1 MEAVIARLD
10 PDADS
15 PVCGIEGCSK
25 PAASRIRKIGWQAG
39 LACVICIE
47 LSFMSNPRSIAS
59 QFWSLSLQLFLCLQ
73 VLDIVTTWVG
83 FRLGLHEA
91 SPFIQVLMR
100 MGPMA
105 GLLASK
111 AVALSLGGLCIWCQ
125 RLRVIL
131 WINCWYAALVIWNLA
146 LIVSR

>member
-1 MEAVIARLD
+1 M
-10 PDADS
+10 P
-15 PVCGIEGCSK
+15 
-25 PAASRIRKIGWQAG
+25 
-39 LACVICIE
+39 
-47 LSFMSNPRSIAS
+47 NPRAIVS
-59 QFWSLSLQLFLCLQ
+59 QSWSLSLQLFLCLQ
-73 VLDIVTTWVG
+73 VLDILTTWLG

-111 AVALSLGGLCIWCQ
+111 AVALSLGGLCIWRQ

-131 WINCWYAALVIWNLA
+131 WINYWYAALVIWNLA

>member
-1 MEAVIARLD
+1 
-10 PDADS
+10 
-15 PVCGIEGCSK
+15 
-25 PAASRIRKIGWQAG
+25 
-39 LACVICIE
+39 
-47 LSFMSNPRSIAS
+47 MSNPRSIAYQS
-59 QFWSLSLQLFLCLQ
+59 WSLSLQLFLGLQ
-73 VLDIVTTWVG
+73 VLDVFTTWLG
-83 FRLGLHEA
+83 LRLGLYEA

-131 WINCWYAALVIWNLA
+131 WINCWFAALVIWNLA